1 MEFTGRAIGV
11 STDFLT
17 GKINIILEVNEASV
31 VREGYDKIKDVD
43 KLSVKLTKYREKR
56 SLDANAYYWQLLSKL
71 AEAEETSK
79 PYMHNK
85 MLRRYG
91 QTAVLDGKTVFL
103 VIPDT
108 EEAENKALEAETFH
122 IKPTSQV
129 KEGKD
134 GVMYRT
140 YKMLKG
146 SSEYDTYEMSKLIDG
161 LVAECKENGIETLP
175 PEELERMKTMWKKK

>member
-1 MEFTGRAIGV
+1 MQFTGLIKNIQ
-11 STDFLT
+11 TDWNT
-17 GKINIILEVNEASV
+17 GETQIVFTLNEKSALQ
-31 VREGYDKIKDVD
+31 EVD
-43 KLSVKLTKYREKR
+43 KLKDKKLSIKAVQYREKR
-56 SLDANAYYWQLLSKL
+56 SLTANAYYWQLLSKL
-71 AEAEETSK
+71 AEAVGTSK
-79 PYMHNK
+79 PYMHNR

-108 EEAENKALEAETFH
+108 DEAENNAMEAETFH

-140 YKMLKG
+140 YTMLRG
-146 SSEYDTYEMSKLIDG
+146 SSEYNSLEMSKLIDG
-161 LVAECKENGIETLP
+161 LVSECKEQNIETLP
-175 PEELERMKTMWKKK
+175 PEELKRMLERMEK